1 MNPVKLI
8 ISFCLFT
15 FISLNSY
22 GTTHVYDVNEDI
34 ASRGEELINK
44 FMEGLRVRDFERSIK
59 EVLPYLHKSMKSKYG
74 DDITRDLRLYGFKKA
89 HRGALRYQF
98 PVKLTLI
105 RKVIYRRDLGEKGQE
120 YDFFIK
126 KTSDYNGY
134 PAPVKVFHHEA
145 SDKLTI
151 SYIGSI

>member
-1 MNPVKLI
+1 MNPIKLL
-8 ISFCLFT
+8 ISFCIFSL
-15 FISLNSY
+15 ISSHTY
-22 GTTHVYDVNEDI
+22 GKTHVYEVDEDI

-44 FMEGLRVRDFERSIK
+44 FMEGLRVRDFEGSIK
-59 EVLPYLHKSMKSKYG
+59 EILPYLHKTMKSKYG

-89 HRGALRYQF
+89 HRGAPRYHY
-98 PVKLTLI
+98 PIKLTLI
-105 RKVIYRRDLGEKGQE
+105 RKSFYRRDLGEKGQE

-126 KTSDYNGY
+126 KLPQYSGY
-134 PAPVKVFHHEA
+134 PAPVKIFHHED